1 MALVDSCDEPS
12 DDVEWTAY
20 RQVLKGYP
28 ELKAKEFRAEID
40 SLISLGHLALQG
52 GESVSTSNEVE
63 KQSLTPTPNGRAFAE
78 NTKKYPIDEALSGI
92 AYGFVMLGEALRR
105 VHILLHGHEDRSKCP
120 KLDVA
125 TTTMPEREMVHTD
138 QPAYT
143 ASGDTF
149 LTRVERHVRRPDM
162 PVEIPQPS
170 LTEYRAYFEW
180 SLSLGRKLSDVMSSK
195 RSAYTTDVRSS
206 DIVGDRNYRLA
217 PLPRTIRDRMDQA
230 VAHQTYWIREG
241 GWGLAEIE
249 EWRKETLAQFAE
261 DLRLRQPALGSSFD
275 EYVVQFRGEITEY
288 G

>member
-1 MALVDSCDEPS
+1 
-12 DDVEWTAY
+12 
-20 RQVLKGYP
+20 
-28 ELKAKEFRAEID
+28 
-40 SLISLGHLALQG
+40 
-52 GESVSTSNEVE
+52 
-63 KQSLTPTPNGRAFAE
+63 
-78 NTKKYPIDEALSGI
+78 
-92 AYGFVMLGEALRR
+92 
-105 VHILLHGHEDRSKCP
+105 
-120 KLDVA
+120 
-125 TTTMPEREMVHTD
+125 
-138 QPAYT
+138 
-143 ASGDTF
+143 
-149 LTRVERHVRRPDM
+149 M

-180 SLSLGRKLSDVMSSK
+180 SLSLARKLSDVMSSK

-275 EYVVQFRGEITEY
+275 EHVVQFRGEITEY